1 MVGRRL
7 VLPMSLPKV
16 DAMPEDDFQLPL
28 PPGVLI
34 CEHDK
39 PTNADV
45 AEMWRFK
52 EYVEDVAAR
61 GADTVHRDPKW
72 RDYLGLS
79 SEDA

>member
-1 MVGRRL
+1 MH
-7 VLPMSLPKV
+7 S
-16 DAMPEDDFQLPL
+16 
-28 PPGVLI
+28 
-34 CEHDK
+34 HDK
-39 PTNADV
+39 LLWTLEDLYREWCRDKANADV

-79 SEDA
+79 SEEDRSNG